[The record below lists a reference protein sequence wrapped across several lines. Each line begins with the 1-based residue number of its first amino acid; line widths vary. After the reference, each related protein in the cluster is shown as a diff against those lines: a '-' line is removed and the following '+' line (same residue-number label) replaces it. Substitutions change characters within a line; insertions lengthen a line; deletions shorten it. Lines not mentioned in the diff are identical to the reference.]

1 MASVYK
7 CFVSQHDMVLVG
19 LAVCIC
25 MLATF
30 SAISLFAHV
39 GQSQGRMRAVWIG
52 VAALAGGVGIWAAHF
67 VATLAFD
74 PGVAS
79 GYRLGLTTASL
90 AVAVLFTGAG
100 FAIALRSPRE
110 PTALLGGAVL
120 GLGIL
125 ATYYSGMA
133 GYEVAGH
140 LTWDRGAI
148 VLSSIFAI
156 FLASVA
162 LWVVRWRWRNHQALS
177 ALILS
182 AGICAHHFIVMGGVT
197 VHPDPL
203 VLVSVSAISAR
214 LLAVPV
220 AMASILALA
229 VSMLGL
235 VADIR
240 SKARA
245 LAEADRMRTLA
256 DAAVEGLVICD
267 RDAIV
272 TINTSFA
279 ALTGFTPAD
288 LVGQPLSR
296 CIPDRI
302 ALQRLV
308 EHPNRIFES
317 ELDTRSDGFVPVE
330 LIMHGIDFAGK
341 IHSAIAVRDIRSR
354 KLAEERIRFLAHHDV
369 LTGLPNRGWF
379 NTRLDE
385 AIEKAEADRASFTV
399 LCLDLDRF
407 KEVNDLFGHPA
418 GDEVLRA
425 MGRVLSNLLTGP
437 QVVAR
442 LGGDEFAVLV
452 PDIGDAVGA
461 GRLADTI
468 LRAASEQSALA
479 GSGPNIGTS
488 IGIAIYPGDGV
499 DRQNLLSAA
508 DTALYRAK
516 SEGRGSYCFYES
528 SMGAQV
534 RDRRRLEHDLR
545 SAIPRG
551 EMNLVYQPQVSLETG
566 EMVGFEALLRWS
578 HAERGVV
585 SPALFIPIAEESG
598 AILQIGE
605 WVTRVACAE
614 AAAWINPL
622 RVAVNVS
629 AVQLHAP
636 GFAKFVED
644 VLAETGLDPQRLELE
659 VTETAL
665 IRDLNRA
672 LATLRRLKGIGVKI
686 AMDDFG
692 TGYSSLSNLRAF
704 PFDRIKIDGSFI
716 QSVDSNEQAAAI
728 VRAILELGRGL
739 QLPILAEGVET
750 PAELGFLGAELCQ
763 EVQGYWLGRPATIDT
778 FASETQR
785 DITVGGG
792 MASAAA

>member
-1 MASVYK
+1 MSSVYR

-25 MLATF
+25 TLATF
-30 SAISLFAHV
+30 SAISLFAHA
-39 GQSQGRMRAVWIG
+39 GQSRGRMRAVWIG
-52 VAALAGGVGIWAAHF
+52 VAALAGGVGLWASHF
-67 VATLAFD
+67 VAMLAFD

-79 GYRLGLTTASL
+79 GYQVGLTAASL
-90 AVAVLFTGAG
+90 AVAILFTSVG
-100 FAIALRSPRE
+100 FALALQRPQE
-110 PTALLGGAVL
+110 PTALLGGAIL

-125 ATYYSGMA
+125 ATHYSGMA

-140 LTWDRGAI
+140 LTWDRGAA
-148 VLSSIFAI
+148 VLSIIFAI
-156 FLASVA
+156 FLASAA
-162 LWVVRWRWRNHQALS
+162 LWVLQWRWRNYQAFS

-197 VHPDPL
+197 VDPDPL
-203 VLVSVSAISAR
+203 VLVPVSAISAR

-220 AMASILALA
+220 AVASIAALV

-240 SKARA
+240 SKNRA

-267 RDAIV
+267 RDTIV
-272 TINTSFA
+272 TVNTSFA
-279 ALTGFTPAD
+279 ALTGFAPAD
-288 LVGQPLSR
+288 LTGLPLSR

-302 ALQRLV
+302 ALERLMQ
-308 EHPNRIFES
+308 HPNRIYET
-317 ELDTRSDGFVPVE
+317 ELDTRLDGIVAVE
-330 LIMHGIDFAGK
+330 LIMHGISFAGRS
-341 IHSAIAVRDIRSR
+341 HSAIAVRDIRSR
-354 KLAEERIRFLAHHDV
+354 KQAEERIRFLAHHDI

-379 NTRLDE
+379 DSKLDE
-385 AIEKAEADRASFTV
+385 AIEEARANHVSFAI

-418 GDEVLRA
+418 GDEVLRTV
-425 MGRVLSNLLTGP
+425 GRIVSNLLTGP

-442 LGGDEFAVLV
+442 LGGDEFAILV
-452 PDIGDAVGA
+452 PDIGNAVGA
-461 GRLADTI
+461 GRLADAI
-468 LRAASEQSALA
+468 VRATSEQNALA
-479 GSGPNIGTS
+479 GSGPSIGTS
-488 IGIAIYPGDGV
+488 IGIAIYPGDGA

-545 SAIPRG
+545 SAIARG
-551 EMNLVYQPQVSLETG
+551 EMNLVYQPQVSLETR
-566 EMVGFEALLRWS
+566 EMVGLEALLRWR
-578 HAERGVV
+578 HPARGVV

-605 WVTRVACAE
+605 WVTRIACAE
-614 AAAWINPL
+614 AATWINPL

-636 GFAKFVED
+636 GFAQFVEQ

-672 LATLRRLKGIGVKI
+672 LATLRRLKAIGVKI

-716 QSVDSNEQAAAI
+716 QSVDSNPQAAAI

-750 PAELGFLGAELCQ
+750 PAELGFLGAELCH

-785 DITVGGG
+785 DITAAHRSV
-792 MASAAA
+792 SAAA

>member
-1 MASVYK
+1 MLSVYR

-19 LAVCIC
+19 RAVCIC

-30 SAISLFAHV
+30 SAISLFAHA
-39 GQSQGRMRAVWIG
+39 GQSQGRMRAFWIG
-52 VAALAGGVGIWAAHF
+52 VAALAGGVGMWSAHF
-67 VATLAFD
+67 VAMLAFD

-79 GYRLGLTTASL
+79 GYDLGLTAASL
-90 AVAVLFTGAG
+90 AIAVLFTSAG
-100 FAIALRSPRE
+100 FAIALRSPQE

-120 GLGIL
+120 GLGVL
-125 ATYYSGMA
+125 ATHYSGMA

-140 LTWDRGAI
+140 LTWDRGAT
-148 VLSSIFAI
+148 VLAAVFAV
-156 FLASVA
+156 LLTSAA

-177 ALILS
+177 TLILS
-182 AGICAHHFIVMGGVT
+182 GGICAHHFIVMGGVT
-197 VHPDPL
+197 VRPDPL
-203 VLVSVSAISAR
+203 VLVSVSAVSAR

-220 AMASILALA
+220 AVASISALI

-240 SKARA
+240 SKNRA
-245 LAEADRMRTLA
+245 LAEAQRMRTLA

-267 RDAIV
+267 LDTIV
-272 TINTSFA
+272 TVNTSFA
-279 ALTGFTPAD
+279 ALTGFAPAD
-288 LVGQPLSR
+288 LSGLPLSR

-302 ALQRLV
+302 VLDRLIL
-308 EHPNRIFES
+308 HPNRVYET
-317 ELDTRSDGFVPVE
+317 ELHTRSDGIVPVE
-330 LIMHGIDFAGK
+330 LIMRGISFAGK
-341 IHSAIAVRDIRSR
+341 SHAAIAVRDLRSR
-354 KLAEERIRFLAHHDV
+354 KQAEERIRFLAHHDV

-379 NTRLDE
+379 NSRLDE
-385 AIEKAEADRASFTV
+385 AIEQAQANGVSFSV
-399 LCLDLDRF
+399 MCLDLDRF

-418 GDEVLRA
+418 GDEVLRTV
-425 MGRVLSNLLTGP
+425 GRVVSGVLAGP
-437 QVVAR
+437 QVMAR
-442 LGGDEFAVLV
+442 LGGDEFAILV
-452 PDIGDAVGA
+452 PDIGNAVGA

-468 LRAASEQSALA
+468 LRATSEQNALA
-479 GSGPNIGTS
+479 GSGPSIGTS
-488 IGIAIYPGDGV
+488 IGIAIYPGDGA
-499 DRQNLLSAA
+499 DRQALISAA

-516 SEGRGSYCFYES
+516 SEGRGSYSFYES
-528 SMGAQV
+528 TMGAQV

-545 SAIPRG
+545 SAVARG
-551 EMNLVYQPQVSLETG
+551 ETNLVYQPQVSLETG

-578 HAERGVV
+578 HPERGAV

-605 WVTRVACAE
+605 WVTRAACAE
-614 AAAWINPL
+614 AATWINPL

-636 GFAKFVED
+636 GFAQFVEG

-672 LATLRRLKGIGVKI
+672 LTTLRRLKGLGIKI

-716 QSVDSNEQAAAI
+716 QSVDSNQQAAAI

-750 PAELGFLGAELCQ
+750 PAELGFLGAELCH

-778 FASETQR
+778 FAEETHR
-785 DITVGGG
+785 RTEVPPTSI
-792 MASAAA
+792 AAAA

>member
-1 MASVYK
+1 MSNLYR

-19 LAVCIC
+19 LAVSIC

-30 SAISLFAHV
+30 SAVSLFAHA
-39 GQSQGRMRAVWIG
+39 GQSRGRLRAVWIG

-67 VATLAFD
+67 VAMLAFD

-79 GYRLGLTTASL
+79 GYEVALTAASL
-90 AVAVLFTGAG
+90 AVAIAFTSAG
-100 FAIALRSPRE
+100 FAIALRSPQE
-110 PTALLGGAVL
+110 PTAVLGGAVL
-120 GLGIL
+120 GLGVL
-125 ATYYSGMA
+125 ATHSVGMA
-133 GYEVAGH
+133 GFEVAGH
-140 LTWDRGAI
+140 LTWDRGAT
-148 VLSSIFAI
+148 VLSAVVAVL
-156 FLASVA
+156 LAAAA
-162 LWVVRWRWRNHQALS
+162 LWVVRWRWRNHQALA

-182 AGICAHHFIVMGGVT
+182 AGICAHHLIVMGGVT

-203 VLVSVSAISAR
+203 VIVSVSAVSAR

-220 AMASILALA
+220 AVASISALV

-240 SKARA
+240 SRNRA

-267 RDAIV
+267 RDTIV
-272 TINTSFA
+272 TVNTSFA
-279 ALTGFTPAD
+279 ALVGFDPAD
-288 LVGQPLSR
+288 LTGLPLSQ
-296 CIPDRI
+296 CLPDRI
-302 ALQRLV
+302 AVERLM
-308 EHPNRIFES
+308 EQPNRIFEA
-317 ELDTRSDGFVPVE
+317 ELATRLDGLVPVE
-330 LIMHGIDFAGK
+330 LIMHGISFSGRS
-341 IHSAIAVRDIRSR
+341 HHAIAVRDIRSR
-354 KLAEERIRFLAHHDV
+354 KLAEERIRFLAHHDA

-379 NTRLDE
+379 HSKLDE
-385 AIEKAEADRASFTV
+385 AIEQARAKSVSFAV

-407 KEVNDLFGHPA
+407 KEVNDLFGHAA
-418 GDEVLRA
+418 GDEVLRTV
-425 MGRVLSNLLTGP
+425 GRVVSNLLAGP
-437 QVVAR
+437 QVMAR
-442 LGGDEFAVLV
+442 LGGDEFAILV
-452 PDIGDAVGA
+452 PDIGNASGA
-461 GRLADTI
+461 GRLADCI
-468 LRAASEQSALA
+468 LRVTSEQNALA
-479 GSGPNIGTS
+479 GSGPSIGAS
-488 IGIAIYPGDGV
+488 IGIAIYPSDGA
-499 DRQNLLSAA
+499 DRQDLLSAA

-516 SEGRGSYCFYES
+516 SEGRGGHCFYES
-528 SMGAQV
+528 GMGAEV
-534 RDRRRLEHDLR
+534 RDRRRIEHDLR
-545 SAIPRG
+545 SAVTRG
-551 EMNLVYQPQVSLETG
+551 EMNLVYQPQVSLATG
-566 EMVGFEALLRWS
+566 ETVGFEALLRWT
-578 HAERGVV
+578 HPARGVV

-636 GFAKFVED
+636 GFATFVED

-672 LATLRRLKGIGVKI
+672 LATLQRLKNVGVKI

-704 PFDRIKIDGSFI
+704 PFDRIKIDGSFG

-739 QLPILAEGVET
+739 HLPILAEGVET
-750 PAELGFLGAELCQ
+750 PAELGFLGAELCH

-778 FASETQR
+778 FASDTQR
-785 DITVGGG
+785 DSRVADRIVD
-792 MASAAA
+792 AAA